1 MSTMEMIRF
10 GENFGSVLI
19 SIPEIAMV
27 YQQIKISKFFDF
39 ENSNVHNSE
48 MVAVTEK
55 CIRY

>member
-19 SIPEIAMV
+19 RIPEIALV
-27 YQQIKISKFFDF
+27 YQKIKISKFFDF

-55 CIRY
+55 GIRY